1 VKEVGVGEEE
11 SVTVI
16 VKGNV
21 PLAVG
26 VPESTP
32 VDVLKIIPG
41 GGEPEIEK
49 V

>member
-1 VKEVGVGEEE
+1 MKEVLEE

-26 VPESTP
+26 VPASSPE
-32 VDVLKIIPG
+32 DVTKFTPG
-41 GGEPEIEK
+41 GGEPEIER

>member
-1 VKEVGVGEEE
+1 VKEPPTE

-21 PLAVG
+21 PLIAG
-26 VPESTP
+26 VPASSP
-32 VDVLKIIPG
+32 VDVLKLSPG
-41 GGEPEIEK
+41 GSEPAIER